1 MPPPFFLMPAI
12 QAQCARFGGVDN
24 LLDKITIVRS
34 IGQSEDKSERY
45 AVKQWV

>member
-1 MPPPFFLMPAI
+1 MPAI

-45 AVKQWV
+45 VVKQWV